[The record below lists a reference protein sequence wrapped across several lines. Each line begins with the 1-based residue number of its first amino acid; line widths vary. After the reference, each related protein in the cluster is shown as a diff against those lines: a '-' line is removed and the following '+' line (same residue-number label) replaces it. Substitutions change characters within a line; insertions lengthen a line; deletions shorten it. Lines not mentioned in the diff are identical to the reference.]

1 MCGLPKPQQTPCIK
15 ATLNCCYISC
25 IVMCGLPKP
34 QQTPCIKA
42 TLNCCYISCIVMC
55 GLPKPQ
61 QTPCIKATLNCC
73 YISCIVMCGLPKPQ
87 QTPCIKAT
95 LNCCYISCIVM
106 CGLPKPQQTPCI
118 KATLNCC
125 YISCIVMCGLP
136 KPQQTPCIKASPSRN
151 GYNSSKDNVSAKT
164 VFSLQERKITHLKS
178 YYRKSSHATFNETQ
192 IPTDLKLYARK
203 GDSLQVAGM
212 ETYTHRTF
220 WNLHTSSLWKF
231 THIKSV
237 TISHHMQPARR
248 HKSSLTS
255 NCTWG
260 KETACS
266 LLEWKLTH
274 TKPLQTYTH
283 QASGHLHTS
292 SLLS

>member
-1 MCGLPKPQQTPCIK
+1 
-15 ATLNCCYISC
+15 
-25 IVMCGLPKP
+25 
-34 QQTPCIKA
+34 
-42 TLNCCYISCIVMC
+42 
-55 GLPKPQ
+55 
-61 QTPCIKATLNCC
+61 
-73 YISCIVMCGLPKPQ
+73 
-87 QTPCIKAT
+87 
-95 LNCCYISCIVM
+95 
-106 CGLPKPQQTPCI
+106 
-118 KATLNCC
+118 
-125 YISCIVMCGLP
+125 MCGLP

-151 GYNSSKDNVSAKT
+151 GYNSSKDNVSAKI
-164 VFSLQERKITHLKS
+164 VCSLQEWKITHLKS
-178 YYRKSSHATFNETQ
+178 YYHKSSHATCNETQ
-192 IPTDLKLYARK
+192 IPTDLKLYTRK

-220 WNLHTSSLWKF
+220 ENLHTSSLWKF
-231 THIKSV
+231 THIKSI
-237 TISHHMQPARR
+237 TISHHMRPARR

-266 LLEWKLTH
+266 LLEWKPTH